1 MGRTLRHERFL
12 FKNKILIWTESL
24 QVKKSACEMKNKL
37 NGVNGRLGIAEEKIS
52 EYEVIETL
60 KNIAWKENYKK

>member
-1 MGRTLRHERFL
+1 MNWNSTG
-12 FKNKILIWTESL
+12 
-24 QVKKSACEMKNKL
+24 KKSACEMKNKL